1 MLSNEVDRLEMENQ
15 YLRSCLNEFERK
27 LKDRQTL
34 KPRSCRLCKN
44 YIQHYR
50 KTPNGY
56 AEVNAGHC
64 ISCVPVKKGGKRN
77 PFPSDTCPYFELGKE
92 II

>member
-1 MLSNEVDRLEMENQ
+1 MLSTEVDRLEMENQ

-27 LKDRQTL
+27 LKDSQTL

-50 KTPNGY
+50 ETPTG
-56 AEVNAGHC
+56 
-64 ISCVPVKKGGKRN
+64 
-77 PFPSDTCPYFELGKE
+77 
-92 II
+92 